1 MANYSI
7 VVDTSNFKP
16 FDIAT
21 PLTVLRDYRDAYYR
35 YEDALNKIAEENG
48 QFVLPEP
55 DENNAQQKSIFDTY
69 NKYNDDFRR
78 VSDDFSK
85 GMNWENAQWV
95 RSINR
100 RYGSEVKPIKQ
111 AVQDFNTWQDNM
123 NNIRTQVGG
132 SAIIDNDN
140 LTVYDFYGGKKPK
153 LKFANGDKIAEKAQ
167 KYFSGYLEATKESP
181 VPVKSA
187 MEGYF
192 ELVSGGISPEKAAEI
207 QNAKYENL
215 TGNYDG
221 SMKDLLLGLKDIVD
235 RDTEGFSLPSKK
247 KAFGYAIQGA
257 ISGIPKKEIA
267 YQKDLSTDL
276 AQQRLSMEETKQR
289 MRFNDLEEPYKIAG
303 YKADVM
309 KKSADAATAQE
320 EYKYRRKYGWGSR
333 GTQSAAT
340 SNNWKTEWSQA
351 KERIKAAARG
361 YAIDEKGNVIGAVDA
376 ATQEKAKQQLLNYNK
391 IYGNLYDLTYD
402 KRYVYFKLQ
411 RDDNPRRDI
420 VYRIPKSDV
429 EKAYQRLNKTTSK
442 GNSNVQTYDS
452 GSKKESKENSTILAK
467 VYGAGY
473 RSDKIYPLTDAQ
485 LNFLMNYSQS
495 KVGKNKFINMSPYMS
510 KKGESQYKTS
520 YGDVEVLN
528 QDDINS
534 FLWSAR
540 FWEDMPDNT
549 ALPVVSSDT
558 IGIQPPP
565 ENKKVPR
572 NGGKTS
578 GKTGVNKG
586 VNRGEKTVGKTAS
599 TVNNPKNNIDI
610 FTKED

>member
-78 VSDDFSK
+78 ISDDFSK
-85 GMNWENAQWV
+85 GMNWENSQWV

-123 NNIRTQVGG
+123 NNIRAQVGG
-132 SAIIDNDN
+132 SAIIDNDD

-276 AQQRLSMEETKQR
+276 AQQRLSMDETRQR
-289 MRFNDLEEPYKIAG
+289 MRINALEEPYKIAG
-303 YKADVM
+303 YKADVRR
-309 KKSADAATAQE
+309 KAADAATAEE
-320 EYKYRRKYGWGSR
+320 EYRWRRKYGWGSR

-340 SNNWKTEWSQA
+340 SNDWRKDWSQE
-351 KERIKAAARG
+351 KERLKAAAKG
-361 YAIDEKGNVIGAVDA
+361 YVIDENGRTVARLDKA
-376 ATQEKAKQQLLNYNK
+376 AQEKAKAELKNYNK
-391 IYGNLYDLTYD
+391 TYGNLYDLKYD
-402 KRYVYFKLQ
+402 GRYVYFKLE
-411 RDDNPRRDI
+411 RDKNNSKKDV
-420 VYRIPKSDV
+420 VYKIPKGDV
-429 EKAYQRLNKTTSK
+429 EKAYQRLSGTASK
-442 GNSNVQTYDS
+442 GNSNVQTHDS
-452 GSKKESKENSTILAK
+452 GNKKGSEKNSPILAK
-467 VYGAGY
+467 IYGAGY
-473 RSDKIYPLTDAQ
+473 NSDSIYPLSDAE
-485 LNFLMNYSQS
+485 LNFLINYSQS
-495 KVGKNKFINMSPYMS
+495 KVKNNKFINISPYMS
-510 KKGESQYKTS
+510 KEENSQYKTS
-520 YGDVEVLN
+520 YGNVEVLDKN
-528 QDDINS
+528 GIDS
-534 FLWSAR
+534 FLWTSR
-540 FWEDMPDNT
+540 FWEDVPDNT
-549 ALPVVSSDT
+549 ALPVISPDT

-565 ENKKVPR
+565 KERKVPKQGG
-572 NGGKTS
+572 NKGGKTVGNKG
-578 GKTGVNKG
+578 GKTV
-586 VNRGEKTVGKTAS
+586 EKTAP
-599 TVNNPKNNIDI
+599 TVNNPKNRIDL
-610 FTKED
+610 FTNE